1 MVEGAD
7 IAVAGMHIPQAD
19 SLVPFYSCEYIGTA
33 MDIEKKT
40 LTLADKG
47 TRLKKAHAEKSLPNI
62 IRINKRLKVLDGELE
77 KAATSEARQP
87 LLEERKGLTVQLE
100 EIKQSEEIFDKTDPG
115 LQQVKQEITNHNTY
129 LQALMGTLVYSDPN
143 GAAYVRN
150 LVAEWDKSNPMAAA
164 SFVGVDYGAGSTS
177 LLSKLI

>member
-1 MVEGAD
+1 MDGAD
-7 IAVAGMHIPQAD
+7 IAVSGIHVPQAD
-19 SLVPFYSCEYIGTA
+19 SLLPFYSCEYIGTA

-40 LTLADKG
+40 LELADKG
-47 TRLKKAHAEKSLPNI
+47 THLKKAHAKKSLPNI
-62 IRINKRLKVLDGELE
+62 TRINKRLKVLDGELNKKYITPE
-77 KAATSEARQP
+77 TKKS
-87 LLEERKGLTVQLE
+87 LLEERKELNSDLE
-100 EIKQSEEIFDKTDPG
+100 QIKQSDEVFDKTDPG
-115 LQQVKQEITNHNTY
+115 LQRVKQEITNHNTY

-164 SFVGVDYGAGSTS
+164 AFVGVDYGAGSTG